1 MYIPQLV
8 LITYAGLTIASMAR
22 VTTTENDSVYYHD
35 DYEESTDPNL
45 VPTFTFIVLLASLCC
60 TVGVLLCDIPTVIA
74 QFISTKVMNSVA
86 FRTLVSS
93 V

>member
-22 VTTTENDSVYYHD
+22 VTTTENDSVYYHN
-35 DYEESTDPNL
+35 DYDESTDPI
-45 VPTFTFIVLLASLCC
+45 VPAFTFIVLLASLCC
-60 TVGVLLCDIPTVIA
+60 TIGALLCDIPTVIA
-74 QFISTKVMNSVA
+74 QFISTKVMNSAV